1 MILLSAKT
9 YVIKA
14 EGGHIKFQQ
23 SQKMYGRFEHLKYII
38 KDIPPSTCAHKFAQ
52 GCFYVAQ
59 YPMAFLNTSNSASS
73 A

>member
-23 SQKMYGRFEHLKYII
+23 SQKMYGRFEHLNIYNKGH
-38 KDIPPSTCAHKFAQ
+38 SCVNLCT
-52 GCFYVAQ
+52 
-59 YPMAFLNTSNSASS
+59 
-73 A
+73 